1 MFLGDDA
8 SDRTCR
14 TDHRSHD
21 PESMRLRSRVD
32 NAEGAHND
40 VLQKIT
46 AFPNS
51 LRAYGLRMY
60 FA

>member
-8 SDRTCR
+8 SDRICR

-40 VLQKIT
+40 VLQKNHSVSQLIT
-46 AFPNS
+46 
-51 LRAYGLRMY
+51 RV
-60 FA
+60 